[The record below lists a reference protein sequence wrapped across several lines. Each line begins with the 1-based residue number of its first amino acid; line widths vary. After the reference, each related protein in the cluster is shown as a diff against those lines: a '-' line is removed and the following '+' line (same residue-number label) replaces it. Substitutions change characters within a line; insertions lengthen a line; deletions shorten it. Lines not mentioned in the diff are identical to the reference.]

1 MVTIETQETQYERS
15 HTTRVAAPLPGATSR
30 KTREHQT
37 LRIIQDLFGPA
48 AQRPFALR
56 LWDGSVQYAR
66 RGREPDFTLE
76 LKSPDAL
83 RRMLLPSEL
92 ALGEAYLRDD
102 FDIEGD
108 IEAASALADMLAAR
122 FSSPLAFVRLVQRLV
137 PRLMALP
144 GSLEPPPEPA
154 PTESKGRVGPR
165 RGADLNLRLAGLRH
179 SRRRD
184 AIAVRSHYDVGND
197 FYALWLDRR
206 MVYSCAYFK
215 TGTETLDEA
224 QEAKL
229 EFICR
234 KLRLRPGETLLDIG
248 CGWGGLVMHAAEHY
262 GVNALGITL
271 SEPQAELAR
280 KRIAEAGLGDRCRV
294 EVLDY
299 RDVPPKEKFDKIVS
313 VGMFEHVGRKNLPLY
328 FEQTLRHLAPGGLF
342 LNHGIVDL
350 AARPAGAA
358 SRLAAKMWRSGSFI
372 EKYVFPD
379 GELVAPGDVI
389 RFAEDAGFETRDVES
404 LREHYALTLRHWV
417 RRLESR
423 HDEAVR
429 MVGEATYRVWR
440 LYMAGCAHGFA
451 RGSLGIVQTLFS
463 KPREDGATVLPPTR
477 ADLYDA
483 GPRRQDAR
491 RQDAGL
497 NTGA

>member
-1 MVTIETQETQYERS
+1 
-15 HTTRVAAPLPGATSR
+15 
-30 KTREHQT
+30 
-37 LRIIQDLFGPA
+37 
-48 AQRPFALR
+48 
-56 LWDGSVQYAR
+56 
-66 RGREPDFTLE
+66 
-76 LKSPDAL
+76 
-83 RRMLLPSEL
+83 
-92 ALGEAYLRDD
+92 
-102 FDIEGD
+102 
-108 IEAASALADMLAAR
+108 
-122 FSSPLAFVRLVQRLV
+122 
-137 PRLMALP
+137 
-144 GSLEPPPEPA
+144 
-154 PTESKGRVGPR
+154 
-165 RGADLNLRLAGLRH
+165 
-179 SRRRD
+179 
-184 AIAVRSHYDVGND
+184 
-197 FYALWLDRR
+197 